1 MFAKRVR
8 LEMAP
13 AKWQGRALI
22 FSLLA
27 AGRSALLFGRNLLI
41 RFGEPAVPAHLS
53 CSGRGL
59 CGFLAIPRPRSQT
72 WSNPA
77 PVREDFSR

>member
-1 MFAKRVR
+1 MFAKRVC

-27 AGRSALLFGRNLLI
+27 AGKTVRVDALSASKTFTI
-41 RFGEPAVPAHLS
+41 RKHVHQ
-53 CSGRGL
+53 R
-59 CGFLAIPRPRSQT
+59 
-72 WSNPA
+72 
-77 PVREDFSR
+77 

>member
-1 MFAKRVR
+1 MFAKRVC

-27 AGRSALLFGRNLLI
+27 AGKTVRVDLYFRDQQAQFGSPRETMSGMRNEFYLPQTAANLLTK
-41 RFGEPAVPAHLS
+41 LS
-53 CSGRGL
+53 
-59 CGFLAIPRPRSQT
+59 RS
-72 WSNPA
+72 
-77 PVREDFSR
+77 

>member
-1 MFAKRVR
+1 MFAKRVC

-27 AGRSALLFGRNLLI
+27 EGKTLRMSASKTFT
-41 RFGEPAVPAHLS
+41 VPH
-53 CSGRGL
+53 
-59 CGFLAIPRPRSQT
+59 
-72 WSNPA
+72 
-77 PVREDFSR
+77 